1 MKLSYKKF
9 PHRIGG
15 TILLSSALLLSL
27 SACGTAG
34 RQAAAH
40 TPADAGQIES
50 DSDTASEDSASAE
63 GKLAIKISG
72 KSLIT
77 CFAVAEN
84 SNVDAVSSASVL
96 PDTGLGLVR
105 TIADDIQGV
114 TGSELFSIQTSV
126 DYPGDTD
133 DLLDYAEDEQDDN
146 ARPELTD
153 HIGDLADYDI
163 IFIGFPTWWYDLPQV
178 MYSFFDEYDFSGKT
192 IIPFN
197 VHNGS
202 RFSGTIKTIKELE
215 PAANVITDG
224 FTVHQRDVG
233 SAGEGVAKWL
243 DGLDL

>member
-1 MKLSYKKF
+1 MKLSHKKF
-9 PHRIGG
+9 PYSIGG

-34 RQAAAH
+34 RQAAAQP
-40 TPADAGQIES
+40 PADAGQNEI

-63 GKLAIKISG
+63 GKLAIKIIG

-77 CFAVAEN
+77 YFAVAEN

-105 TIADDIQGV
+105 TIADDIQSV
-114 TGSELFSIQTSV
+114 TGSELFSIQTTV
-126 DYPGDTD
+126 DYPGDID

-153 HIGDLADYDI
+153 HIADLADYDN

-202 RFSGTIKTIKELE
+202 RFSGTIKTIQKLE
-215 PAANVITDG
+215 PEANVITDG
-224 FTVHQRDVG
+224 FTVHQSDVG
-233 SAGEGVAKWL
+233 AAGGEVTDWL
-243 DGLDL
+243 RGLEL